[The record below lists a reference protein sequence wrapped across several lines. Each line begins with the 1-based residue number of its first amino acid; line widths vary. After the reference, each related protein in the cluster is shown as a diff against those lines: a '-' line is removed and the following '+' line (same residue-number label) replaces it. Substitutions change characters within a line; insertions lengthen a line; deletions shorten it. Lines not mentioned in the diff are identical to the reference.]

1 MDVALAVQ
9 PCPPPLRTHNYSRS
23 TPVATGKP
31 DSDGLGEVDAALE
44 AWARWGRSG
53 LSGIGWPAWTL
64 LARVIA
70 QGFTGAAQHGG
81 RSFEI
86 DEAMEMV
93 ERAVLRLTEI
103 ERKAVCKHYLYSQ
116 SHEVSA
122 DYCRITYGHFRVVLN
137 RARRRI
143 RDYLEGARAIC
154 VSNKPDYKVTRSTI

>member
-1 MDVALAVQ
+1 MDVALAAA
-9 PCPPPLRTHNYSRS
+9 PCSTPLRSRNYSRS
-23 TPVATGKP
+23 TPVATSN
-31 DSDGLGEVDAALE
+31 SDNDGFGEVDAALE

-86 DEAMEMV
+86 DEAMELV

-103 ERKAVCKHYLYSQ
+103 ERKAVCKHYMYSQ

-137 RARRRI
+137 RARRRV
-143 RDYLEGARAIC
+143 RDYLDGARHIC
-154 VSNKPDYKVTRSTI
+154 VSNKRDSKVTTSTI